1 MAGWLRNLF
10 GGAKGEPALRGSTE
24 VERAPR
30 PSGPPPRKPGVIYRS
45 DYLSSER
52 EAQLLTLDTGGLP
65 TGALERRA
73 DRLVIVPDGHPQE
86 MVNPRS
92 TSLHRLGI
100 FSFSVRGTSYHE
112 SAARSGDFRPGRPV
126 RLVREPQNEHDPNAI
141 AVYAESGR
149 KPIGYVNKQNAK
161 RLARLLDAGVE
172 FAAISTRGG
181 GPGRED
187 VSPVILAAR
196 REVLDHLARRL

>member
-1 MAGWLRNLF
+1 MVGWLRKVF
-10 GGAKGEPALRGSTE
+10 GRAKGEPPHGVSIA
-24 VERAPR
+24 VEATPR
-30 PSGPPPRKPGVIYRS
+30 RTGPPPRKPGVIYRS

-52 EAQLLTLDTGGLP
+52 ETQLLTLDADGLP

-92 TSLHRLGI
+92 TSLYRLGI
-100 FSFSVRGTSYHE
+100 FSFRVRGTSYHE
-112 SAARSGDFRPGRPV
+112 SAARSGDFGPGRSV
-126 RLVREPQNEHDPNAI
+126 RLVREPDNQHDPNAI

-161 RLARLLDAGVE
+161 RLAKLLDAGAE

-181 GPGRED
+181 GPGREEI
-187 VSPVILAAR
+187 SPVTLAAR
-196 REVLDHLARRL
+196 RDVLAHLTRRL